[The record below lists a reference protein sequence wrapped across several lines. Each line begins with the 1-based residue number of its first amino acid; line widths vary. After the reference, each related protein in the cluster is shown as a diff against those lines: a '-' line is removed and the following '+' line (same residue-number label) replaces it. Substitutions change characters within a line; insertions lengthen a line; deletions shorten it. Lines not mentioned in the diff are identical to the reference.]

1 MGKNASFNAGK
12 HRIGAYIIP
21 FHKNTQVGLRQT
33 DDLIDSL
40 IKLSGYFSPKEMS
53 FFSNSSTS
61 SCGARCQI

>member
-1 MGKNASFNAGK
+1 MGKNASFNTGK